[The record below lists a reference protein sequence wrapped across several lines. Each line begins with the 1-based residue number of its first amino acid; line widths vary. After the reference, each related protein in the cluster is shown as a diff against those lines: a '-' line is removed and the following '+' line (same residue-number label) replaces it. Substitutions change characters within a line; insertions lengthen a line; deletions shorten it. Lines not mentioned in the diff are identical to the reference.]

1 MPDYKS
7 TLNLPKTDFAMKANL
22 AQAEPQTVKRWQDER
37 LYDAVQDA
45 RAGAPLFASTTVRPT
60 PTARSTSGTS

>member
-22 AQAEPQTVKRWQDER
+22 SQAEPLTVKRWQDEA
-37 LYDAVQDA
+37 LYDTVQAA
-45 RAGAPLFASTTVRPT
+45 RANAPL
-60 PTARSTSGTS
+60 